1 MGVPSV
7 AAQPEE
13 SQIEHRVPFK
23 VYYEDTDALGIV
35 YYANYFKFLERGRA
49 EYLESGGR
57 SVADWNAAGY
67 LFVVHAVSAKFK
79 KPAALGDIIEIVT
92 SFRHA
97 SPFRGVFDQRV
108 ERAGEVLLTATID
121 IACLDSGQNLRRL
134 PTSLTA

>member
-1 MGVPSV
+1 MGAPSA
-7 AAQPEE
+7 AAQPD
-13 SQIEHRVPFK
+13 SPHVEHRVSFK

-49 EYLESGGR
+49 EFLESGGR

-79 KPAALGDIIEIVT
+79 KPAALGDVIDIVT

-108 ERAGEVLLTATID
+108 ERDGEVLLTATID
-121 IACLDSGQNLRRL
+121 IACLDAGQNLRRL
-134 PTSLTA
+134 PTSLGA